1 MSRPSPP
8 LHRGHQPCLPW
19 AFCLECILAKRI
31 NKQFGRAFLL
41 SSTRIGIGV
50 SASRWGRAIDE
61 VQTVSCASQP
71 WLEFLD
77 FIPFGYSINQFPI
90 ASPHQR
96 TVHKD
101 ETSQSRPSQASAC
114 TLEKTSFPNF
124 NSHLLGGLYVSRPC
138 VSLSK
143 DPKRKSRALGQ
154 QTRDFITH

>member
-1 MSRPSPP
+1 MTRSSPP
-8 LHRGHQPCLPW
+8 TVVINPVSLEPSALSVFWQKGSKSSLGEPF
-19 AFCLECILAKRI
+19 FCL
-31 NKQFGRAFLL
+31 QLL
-41 SSTRIGIGV
+41 SVSGV

-77 FIPFGYSINQFPI
+77 FIPFGYSINKFPI